1 MRRLSRNE
9 YLSSWCL
16 GIGIVLLLLGVKG
29 IRYIPMTPEEAQ
41 AEAELQRQID
51 QLNAIMRQA
60 PPEFRPQFEPTIEAA
75 RRSSIR
81 FQREPPYLALGRWSL
96 GIGILLIGL
105 GAIGLRNRPS
115 EGHWVRS
122 NEDV

>member
-1 MRRLSRNE
+1 MRRLSRRE

-29 IRYIPMTPEEAQ
+29 IRYIPMTPEEVR
-41 AEAELQRQID
+41 AEAELQLQID
-51 QLNAIMRQA
+51 RLNALMRQA
-60 PPEFRPQFEPTIEAA
+60 PPEFRRHLEPTIEEV
-75 RRSSIR
+75 RRKSIR
-81 FQREPPYLALGRWSL
+81 FHREPPYLTPGRWSL

-115 EGHWVRS
+115 EGRWVRS

>member
-1 MRRLSRNE
+1 MRRLSRSE

-29 IRYIPMTPEEAQ
+29 IRYIPMTPEEAR
-41 AEAELQRQID
+41 AEAELQLQID
-51 QLNAIMRQA
+51 RLNALLRQA
-60 PPEFRPQFEPTIEAA
+60 PLEFRQQFESAIEEA
-75 RRSSIR
+75 RRRSIR
-81 FQREPPYLALGRWSL
+81 FQREPPYLTLGRWGL

-105 GAIGLRNRPS
+105 GAIGLRNRPA
-115 EGHWVRS
+115 EGRWVRS